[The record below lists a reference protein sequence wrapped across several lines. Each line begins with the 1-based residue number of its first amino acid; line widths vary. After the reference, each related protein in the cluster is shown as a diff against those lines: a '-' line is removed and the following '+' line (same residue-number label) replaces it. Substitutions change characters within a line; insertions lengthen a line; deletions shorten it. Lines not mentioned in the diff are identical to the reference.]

1 MAVTLKEMHIH
12 DVPADVWL
20 AIIADAEAQG
30 TSRTEVAVAILAD
43 EFKVRREPSGAP
55 FRSEDGELDVTKP
68 LKMRV
73 PIRLREKIRV
83 RAARNGD
90 TIRGVVVGALA
101 DRYGLPMPRTS
112 RKPRVTSAAPEQGG

>member
-83 RAARNGD
+83 RARNGD

-112 RKPRVTSAAPEQGG
+112 RKPRDIGSP